1 MIVKIADI
9 TFEWNDEK
17 VKLVI
22 QTHQVSFE
30 EFCSVILDENSI
42 TKEDSIRLIT
52 GFKANKQQ
60 VREYQL

>member
-30 EFCSVILDENSI
+30 ECCSVILDENSI
-42 TKEDSIRLIT
+42 TKEDSIRLII